1 MSEEKKLTRLIKEKH
16 EGEMKQV
23 SSQVKTEYKKAKQK
37 LKQVYLGILSKYVI
51 QLLEKL
57 IVRLE
62 IWYNNTD

>member
-37 LKQVYLGILSKYVI
+37 LKQVYLEISKHVI
-51 QLLEKL
+51 HLLEKQ
-57 IVRLE
+57 
-62 IWYNNTD
+62 W

>member
-37 LKQVYLGILSKYVI
+37 LKQVYLGMLLMYVF
-51 QLLEKL
+51 QLLEK
-57 IVRLE
+57 
-62 IWYNNTD
+62 

>member
-37 LKQVYLGILSKYVI
+37 LKQVYLEILSKHVI
-51 QLLEKL
+51 QLLEKQ
-57 IVRLE
+57 
-62 IWYNNTD
+62 W